1 MATRRITRTKTSA
14 AVADHILEQIFEGRL
29 RSGDRIDLDE
39 LCRELDVS
47 RLPVREAIVMLE
59 RDGIVTSTYHRGVF
73 VEPFDAE
80 SIIDDFEVI
89 GLLSGVAVRR
99 LADKQDPEVI
109 AALHAL
115 IDELRATP
123 PDDNDRVVEL
133 VRTILTT
140 EHRAGGSRRLRAE
153 LRAFTGYLPLAFR
166 ISIGRSHEDTV
177 RAHGRVVEAIA
188 AGDGEQAARYRLDD
202 FRDAGRRIVEELE
215 RRGVLH
221 DGAGATDEA
230 EPADGAGG
238 AEAAEA

>member
-59 RDGIVTSTYHRGVF
+59 RDGIVSSAYHRGVF

-109 AALHAL
+109 AALQGL

-123 PDDNDRVVEL
+123 PEDDNRVVEL

-177 RAHGRVVEAIA
+177 RAHARVVEAIA
-188 AGDGEQAARYRLDD
+188 AGDGEKAARYRLDD
-202 FRDAGRRIVEELE
+202 FRDTGRRIVAELE

-221 DGAGATDEA
+221 DGGESEPASDAEA
-230 EPADGAGG
+230 E
-238 AEAAEA
+238 AEAAGA